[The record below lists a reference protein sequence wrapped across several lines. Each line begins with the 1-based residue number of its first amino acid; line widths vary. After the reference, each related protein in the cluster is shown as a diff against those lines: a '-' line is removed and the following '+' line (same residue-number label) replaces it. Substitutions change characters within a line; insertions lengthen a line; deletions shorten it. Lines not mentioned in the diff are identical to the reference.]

1 MNKKTVV
8 TAFLPLGR
16 GAKTGTLT
24 NQKQAFQASP
34 LFRFVWNCAEPKVS
48 SGIGL
53 RFAAVKRNTNPSSFS
68 FLERPWRASFF
79 WSLPCHPLKSCVPL
93 LRLKKKT
100 GESSCK
106 SFAFGVN
113 GSMVKEPD

>member
-68 FLERPWRASFF
+68 FLERPWREQVSSGLCLAILL
-79 WSLPCHPLKSCVPL
+79 SLVFL
-93 LRLKKKT
+93 
-100 GESSCK
+100 
-106 SFAFGVN
+106 F
-113 GSMVKEPD
+113 